1 MDLSVIRAEYE
12 QKQQQL
18 SEEMDRLMEWA
29 DNYEELLEFCED
41 KNDIDPAELEWDTVK
56 DARHFDNLQNLMWVY
71 ERIVA
76 MIDEAMAVGDDKKKA
91 HRSKK
96 GVETLI
102 TSVRKIKKESN
113 EIIEQ
118 EQQVINAT
126 NAALNLLDAIRNE

>member
-1 MDLSVIRAEYE
+1 MDLSVIKAKYE
-12 QKQQQL
+12 QKKQLL
-18 SEEMDRLMEWA
+18 SEEINRLVERA
-29 DNYEELLEFCED
+29 DNFDELLEIYED
-41 KNDIDPAELEWDTVK
+41 KNDIDVAELEGGTVNG
-56 DARHFDNLQNLMWVY
+56 ARHCDNLQNLMWVY

-76 MIDEAMAVGDDKKKA
+76 MIDESMAVGDDKKKA
-91 HRSKK
+91 HRAKK

-126 NAALNLLDAIRNE
+126 NAALDLLDAIRSE

>member
-1 MDLSVIRAEYE
+1 MDQSVIKAEYE
-12 QKQQQL
+12 QKQQKL

-29 DNYEELLEFCED
+29 DNYDELLDIYED
-41 KNDIDPAELEWDTVK
+41 KNNIDVAELEWGNVK
-56 DARHFDNLQNLMWVY
+56 DARRFDNIQNLMWVY

-91 HRSKK
+91 HRAKK

-102 TSVRKIKKESN
+102 ASVRKIKKESN

-118 EQQVINAT
+118 EQQVISET
-126 NAALNLLDAIRNE
+126 NAALDLLDAIRNE

>member
-1 MDLSVIRAEYE
+1 MDLSVIKAEYE

-29 DNYEELLEFCED
+29 DNYDELLENYED
-41 KNDIDPAELEWDTVK
+41 KNDIDVAELEWGTVK
-56 DARHFDNLQNLMWVY
+56 EARRFDNIQNLMWVY
-71 ERIVA
+71 ESIVA
-76 MIDEAMAVGDDKKKA
+76 MIDEAMGVGDDKKKA
-91 HRSKK
+91 HRAKK

>member
-1 MDLSVIRAEYE
+1 MELSVIKAEYE
-12 QKQQQL
+12 QKKQQL

-29 DNYEELLEFCED
+29 DNYDELLENYED
-41 KNDIDPAELEWDTVK
+41 KNDIDVAKLEWGNVK
-56 DARHFDNLQNLMWVY
+56 DARRFDNIQNLMWVY

-91 HRSKK
+91 HRAKK
-96 GVETLI
+96 SVETLI
-102 TSVRKIKKESN
+102 TSVRRIKKESN

-126 NAALNLLDAIRNE
+126 NAALNLLDAIRSE

>member
-1 MDLSVIRAEYE
+1 MELSVIKAEYE
-12 QKQQQL
+12 QKKQQL
-18 SEEMDRLMEWA
+18 SEEMDRLMERS
-29 DNYEELLEFCED
+29 DNYDELLDIYED
-41 KNDIDPAELEWDTVK
+41 KNDIDVVELEWGNVK
-56 DARHFDNLQNLMWVY
+56 EARHFDNLQNLMWVY

-91 HRSKK
+91 HLAKK

-126 NAALNLLDAIRNE
+126 NAALNLLDTIRNE

>member
-1 MDLSVIRAEYE
+1 
-12 QKQQQL
+12 
-18 SEEMDRLMEWA
+18 MEWA
-29 DNYEELLEFCED
+29 DNYDELLENYED
-41 KNDIDPAELEWDTVK
+41 KNDIDVAELEWGNVK
-56 DARHFDNLQNLMWVY
+56 DARRFDNLQNLMWVY
-71 ERIVA
+71 ESIVA

-91 HRSKK
+91 HRAKK

-126 NAALNLLDAIRNE
+126 NAALNLLDAIRNG

>member
-1 MDLSVIRAEYE
+1 MDLSVIKAEYE

-18 SEEMDRLMEWA
+18 SEEMDRLMERA
-29 DNYEELLEFCED
+29 DNSDELLEIYED
-41 KNDIDPAELEWDTVK
+41 KNDIDIAELEWGYVK

-71 ERIVA
+71 ERIVT
-76 MIDEAMAVGDDKKKA
+76 MIDEVTAVGDDKKKA
-91 HRSKK
+91 HRAKK

>member
-1 MDLSVIRAEYE
+1 MDLSVIKTEYE
-12 QKQQQL
+12 QKTQQF
-18 SEEMDRLMEWA
+18 SEEMERLMEWA
-29 DNYEELLEFCED
+29 DNYDELLDIYED
-41 KNDIDPAELEWDTVK
+41 KNNIDVAELEWGNVK
-56 DARHFDNLQNLMWVY
+56 DVRRFDNIQNLMWVY
-71 ERIVA
+71 ESIVA
-76 MIDEAMAVGDDKKKA
+76 MIDEAMGVGDDKKKA
-91 HRSKK
+91 HRAKK

>member
-1 MDLSVIRAEYE
+1 MDQSVIKAEYE
-12 QKQQQL
+12 QKKQQL

-29 DNYEELLEFCED
+29 DNYDELLDIYED
-41 KNDIDPAELEWDTVK
+41 KNDIDVAELEWGNVK

-91 HRSKK
+91 HRAKK

>member
-1 MDLSVIRAEYE
+1 MDLSIIKAEYE

-18 SEEMDRLMEWA
+18 SEEMDHLMKWA
-29 DNYEELLEFCED
+29 DNYDELLEIYETE
-41 KNDIDPAELEWDTVK
+41 NDIDVAELEWGNAK
-56 DARHFDNLQNLMWVY
+56 DARHFDNIQNLMWVY

-91 HRSKK
+91 HRAKK

-102 TSVRKIKKESN
+102 TSVRKIKRESN

-118 EQQVINAT
+118 EQQVISET
-126 NAALNLLDAIRNE
+126 NAALDLLDVIRSE

>member
-1 MDLSVIRAEYE
+1 MDQSVIKAEYE
-12 QKQQQL
+12 QKQQKL
-18 SEEMDRLMEWA
+18 SEEMDRLEWA
-29 DNYEELLEFCED
+29 DNYDELLENYED
-41 KNDIDPAELEWDTVK
+41 KNDIDVTELEWGNVK
-56 DARHFDNLQNLMWVY
+56 DARRFDNIQNLMWVY

-91 HRSKK
+91 HRAKK

-126 NAALNLLDAIRNE
+126 NAALNLLDAIRNG